1 MIGRLRGALVEL
13 DGDVALVEAGGVGYE
28 LRLPP
33 GEGPRLGNPGDEVV
47 VYVHTHV
54 REDAL
59 ELYGFAHPTGRD
71 LFRVLLRLN
80 KVGPRIAL
88 DIVGTLTPGELAR
101 AVVER
106 DYRALQRIRGVGK
119 KTAERIVIELSGRD
133 EVTRWLAHPSHT
145 QPAHRDAQAPPG
157 SATAAARGTFAA
169 ALRELG
175 FGEREVRE
183 AARHF
188 AEELDGEPVENVL
201 RQAIRWLYEGRRKGS
216 LSA

>member
-1 MIGRLRGALVEL
+1 MIGRLRGTLVEL
-13 DGDVALVEAGGVGYE
+13 DSDTALVEAGGVGYE
-28 LRLPP
+28 VRLPP
-33 GEGPRLGNPGDEVV
+33 GEGRRLGNPGDEVV

-59 ELYGFAHPTGRD
+59 ELYGFACPSGRD

-88 DIVGTLTPGELAR
+88 DIVGTLSPAELAR

-106 DYRALQRIRGVGK
+106 DHRALQCIRGVGK

-133 EVTRWLAHPSHT
+133 EVTRWLAEPSRGEPPRRDSDA
-145 QPAHRDAQAPPG
+145 PAG
-157 SATAAARGTFAA
+157 VGTAGASDTFEA

-175 FGEREVRE
+175 FGEREIRQ

-188 AEELDGEPVENVL
+188 AEELDGEPVEVVL